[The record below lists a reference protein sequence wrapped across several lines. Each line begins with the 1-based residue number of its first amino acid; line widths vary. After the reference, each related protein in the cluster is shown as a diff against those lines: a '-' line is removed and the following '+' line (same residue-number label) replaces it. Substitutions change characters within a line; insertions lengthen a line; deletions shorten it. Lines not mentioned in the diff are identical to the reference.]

1 MKISVKKVAFC
12 GILTAFAAIAFIL
25 ESLFPPIILPGARMG
40 ISNAFILLTLI
51 FLGGKYG
58 FIALCVKILIGGIFS
73 GNVSSLLYSLP
84 AGIISLSVQCLLLYK
99 AKEVSIISTS
109 ISGAV
114 INSTVQNAVFC
125 IVTNTLEYLY
135 YLPYLAFISV
145 ISGLVV
151 GLIVYF
157 SIKYIPKKLL
167 G

>member
-1 MKISVKKVAFC
+1 MKNSVRKITLC
-12 GILTAFAAIAFIL
+12 GILTAFSAIAFIL
-25 ESLFPPIILPGARMG
+25 ESLFPPIVLPGARMG
-40 ISNAFILLTLI
+40 ISNAFILLAVI

-58 FIALCVKILIGGIFS
+58 FVALCIKILIGGIFS

-84 AGIISLSVQCLLLYK
+84 AGIISLFLQCLLLFK
-99 AKEVSIISTS
+99 AKNVSIIATS

-114 INSTVQNAVFC
+114 INTTVQNAVFC
-125 IVTNTLEYLY
+125 VVTNTLEYLY

-157 SIKYIPKKLL
+157 AIKYIPTKLL